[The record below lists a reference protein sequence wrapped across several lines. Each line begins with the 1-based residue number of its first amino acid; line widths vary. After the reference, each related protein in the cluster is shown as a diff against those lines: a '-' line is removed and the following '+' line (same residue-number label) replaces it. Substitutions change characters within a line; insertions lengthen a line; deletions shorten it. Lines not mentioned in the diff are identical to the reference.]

1 MKRLIGA
8 VFLIVLIVSLVTI
21 SFTFNQVREEEL
33 RMANDLQY
41 RSTLIAESLR
51 EVVEPNFIDRS
62 EENLESVVERFTTE
76 ERLAGLVIVDNRGD
90 PIVSSS
96 SASKNLDVPEES
108 KVIAE
113 EVMDSDKANGDFVN
127 INDEKM
133 YVFAVPLHEKKRVV
147 GALMLIQNA
156 GFIDTRLA
164 GIWRNNLIRLLVQ
177 SFTLSIATILVLR
190 WFIYAPIKSL
200 ANSMKQSRMSKKDND
215 RIGNIPDLPF
225 FKPLV
230 KEFSEIKKN
239 LFEARLSASEEA
251 RLRLEKIDSPWTA
264 GRLQEFVKDI
274 VKGQTIIAVSNRE
287 PYIHEKKGDNISYYF
302 PASGMATAIEAIMQ
316 ACGGE
321 WVAHGS
327 GSGDRLVV
335 DKNDKVAVPPDDPK
349 YTLKRVW
356 LTPKEEKGYYYGFS
370 NEGLWPLCH
379 NVHNRPI
386 FRKEDWVEYQN
397 VNSKFAKAVL
407 AEIKDLK
414 NPIVFIQDFHFALLP
429 KMIKDKRPD
438 AQIILFWHIPWPN
451 AESFGICPFRKEL
464 LEGML
469 GADIVGFHTQLHCNN
484 FIETVR
490 RELEALIN
498 VEKFAI
504 TRNSHISYVK
514 PFPISIP
521 FYNNDKDQLT
531 ADEAKQGNK
540 ELLKELGIKAEF
552 IGLGVERLD
561 YTKGIIERFLS
572 VEKFLEKY
580 PHYVTKF
587 VFIQIAAPSR
597 SGIKKYDQFGEDVE
611 KEVARINNKF
621 KNKNWKPIIYLRKHH
636 SQAELARFYRLA
648 NVFLVT
654 SLHDGMN
661 LIAKEFVAARNDEK
675 GALILSKFAG
685 AAAELSQAFIVNPY
699 NIEGVA
705 DSIKNGLT
713 MSKSEQTR
721 RMRKMRKVIKDHN
734 VYRWSAEIIKT
745 IANLE

>member
-62 EENLESVVERFTTE
+62 EENLEAVVERFTTE

-133 YVFAVPLHEKKRVV
+133 YVFAVPLHENKRVV

-200 ANSMKQSRMSKKDND
+200 ANSMKQSRMSKNDND

-230 KEFSEIKKN
+230 KEFSAIKKN

-386 FRKEDWVEYQN
+386 FRKDDWVEYQN

-504 TRNSHISYVK
+504 TRNSHISYIK

-521 FYNNDKDQLT
+521 FYNDKDQLT
-531 ADEAKQGNK
+531 DDEAKQGSE
-540 ELLKELGIKAEF
+540 ELLKELGIRAEF

-580 PHYVTKF
+580 PHYVNKF

-621 KNKNWKPIIYLRKHH
+621 KNKNWKPIVYLRKHH
-636 SQAELARFYRLA
+636 SQVELARFYRLA